1 MSNLATMTDDTMSY
15 ASVHKLLKDGRA
27 EAIPLPDFVR
37 RAKTRL
43 LVRKDALFIKQ
54 REEENQQ

>member
-1 MSNLATMTDDTMSY
+1 MTDDTMSY

>member
-1 MSNLATMTDDTMSY
+1 MTDDTMSY
-15 ASVHKLLKDGRA
+15 ASVHKLLKD

>member
-15 ASVHKLLKDGRA
+15 ASVHKLLKD